1 MDDDMT
7 LDKSETSSPSTEE
20 PDAERVRPELGEL
33 GNLEEGTSPDS
44 ISSNQEPLTLM
55 SFLRRAGTNTQVIR
69 TSSLNNVYEIIQT
82 LPEGTKPIV
91 LFR

>member
-7 LDKSETSSPSTEE
+7 LDNPETSSSSTEE

-33 GNLEEGTSPDS
+33 RNLEEGTSPDS